1 LPKEISAPIFLIPS
15 TTKIVV
21 CLPGILKLKKCTK
34 RKRLNSG
41 IELSYSQKNGDI
53 DLLSLHQWHK
63 ILPDGLNAY
72 LLKFSIKYFLL
83 FSGITIFAAEF

>member
-1 LPKEISAPIFLIPS
+1 MNSLLLSFIIAY
-15 TTKIVV
+15 TNKILV
-21 CLPGILKLKKCTK
+21 CHPGILKLKKFTK
-34 RKRLNSG
+34 RKLLNPW

-53 DLLSLHQWHK
+53 DLLSLRQWLK

-72 LLKFSIKYFLL
+72 LLKFSIKNFLL